1 MTAGRY
7 MLALALLA
15 AASLLCLCLGTV
27 TMSPAEVLGHLFG
40 SGGGMEQRI
49 LLGIRLPRLLMALS
63 VGASLSVSG
72 VIFQAVLK
80 NPLADPYITGV
91 SGGAAFGAALAAL
104 LSTGFL
110 PTALAAFVGSLAAVF
125 AVYFL
130 ARARGLGSTSM
141 VLSGVALSFMLS
153 SGVLLLFSVLRS
165 EEVHRVLLWLM
176 GDLSIARYGLIARMG
191 IFLAVLL
198 AGAMLYHRQMDI
210 ISFGEEF
217 ASALGVRRGDVFA
230 LFWIGAMLAA
240 VPVALAGVIGFVGL
254 VVPHLARHFFGPRHL
269 HLLPAAA
276 LGGGIMLALA
286 DAAGRVLAPP
296 YEIPAGVITGFFGG
310 IFFLIILVRRGGE

>member
-1 MTAGRY
+1 
-7 MLALALLA
+7 
-15 AASLLCLCLGTV
+15 
-27 TMSPAEVLGHLFG
+27 
-40 SGGGMEQRI
+40 
-49 LLGIRLPRLLMALS
+49 
-63 VGASLSVSG
+63 
-72 VIFQAVLK
+72 
-80 NPLADPYITGV
+80 
-91 SGGAAFGAALAAL
+91 
-104 LSTGFL
+104 
-110 PTALAAFVGSLAAVF
+110 
-125 AVYFL
+125 
-130 ARARGLGSTSM
+130 M
-141 VLSGVALSFMLS
+141 VLTGVALSFMLS

-217 ASALGVRRGDVFA
+217 ASSLGVRRGDVFA
-230 LFWIGAMLAA
+230 LFWLGAMLAA

-269 HLLPAAA
+269 HLVPASA
-276 LGGGIMLALA
+276 LGGGMMLALA

-310 IFFLIILVRRGGE
+310 IFFLIILIRRGGE